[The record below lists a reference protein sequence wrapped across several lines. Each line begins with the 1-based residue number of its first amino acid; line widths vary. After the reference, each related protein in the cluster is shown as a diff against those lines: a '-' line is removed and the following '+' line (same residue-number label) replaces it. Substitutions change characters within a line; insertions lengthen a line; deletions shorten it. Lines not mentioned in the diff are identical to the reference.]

1 MCDTDDRADVTAA
14 EALPASLEWKG
25 EVLPLEPVD
34 ELSVLTVCDNVM
46 DMLLPDEGP
55 AKRLPLAA
63 MARLAPPLEAPAIL
77 GGKAADVPLTQ
88 HGFSALVEVRKGGRV
103 RRLLFD
109 TGITPEPVWSN
120 LKRSLANLAKQD
132 IGQLTALVRTR
143 LRRMQYRPG
152 LLDGFLAKTGLDL
165 TPLQ

>member
-1 MCDTDDRADVTAA
+1 MCDTDDRAEVTAA
-14 EALPASLEWKG
+14 EAFPASLEWKG

-77 GGKAADVPLTQ
+77 GGKAADVPLAQ
-88 HGFSALVEVRKGGRV
+88 HGFSALVEIRKDGRSAGCCSTPGSRPAGAPATCAAWARIRQAS
-103 RRLLFD
+103 RRSYAA
-109 TGITPEPVWSN
+109 TATSTTP
-120 LKRSLANLAKQD
+120 
-132 IGQLTALVRTR
+132 
-143 LRRMQYRPG
+143 PG
-152 LLDGFLAKTGLDL
+152 CPA
-165 TPLQ
+165 